1 MVVTVCSLALLALGT
16 TGDPPVIGVVKVDR
30 LVAQVGVPFEIPLAM
45 PDGAG
50 WKEVNVARIMVREGE
65 GQRDLTLPADADAL
79 KITFEKPGYALV
91 ALDVG
96 PAAARNQPDSWRQ
109 VTHCVKLVIR
119 VEGNAPTTQTPEPLQ
134 TTAIAAK
141 LGSRIEI
148 LPLIDPTRL
157 RVGNDLPVRVYLDG
171 DKVAEAPI
179 AAVGPDGKVREAV
192 TDRVGSTHVRID
204 LSGRWRFIFEI
215 ESEGLT
221 RRAELIFEVPTEKSE
236 GSVENPGGSA
246 QQPSGGEPSAQ
257 PEGQRS

>member
-1 MVVTVCSLALLALGT
+1 MVVTVCSLVMLALWGV
-16 TGDPPVIGVVKVDR
+16 GDPPMIGVVTVER

-79 KITFEKPGYALV
+79 RITFEKPGYALV
-91 ALDVG
+91 AIDVG
-96 PAAARNQPDSWRQ
+96 PAAARNRPDSWRQ

-119 VEGNAPTTQTPEPLQ
+119 VEGNTPSTQAMEPPQ

-157 RVGNDLPVRVYLDG
+157 HVGNDLPIRVYLDG
-171 DKVAEAPI
+171 DKAAEAPV
-179 AAVGPDGKVREAV
+179 AAIGPDGKVREAV

-204 LSGRWRFIFEI
+204 QSGRWRFIFEI

-221 RRAELIFEVPTEKSE
+221 RRAELIFEAPAEKSE
-236 GSVENPGGSA
+236 GSVEKPGGSA
-246 QQPSGGEPSAQ
+246 QQPSEDEPSAK